1 MAAEIFTAVKQT
13 TFKDQ
18 ITGVLAKGLV
28 VGKATHA
35 TENTDASA
43 MTIDAYTVSAAQSG
57 YAHGLYVTGP
67 LASAA
72 SATTMANVI
81 TTYIAAPTKSGSASI
96 TNAYALRLAA
106 PSAADTE
113 NYSLWA
119 EGSAKIDGTSILLGT
134 KTNSVTTATVGGAYT
149 GNILKIASTAGG
161 TINLTTDVTSGT
173 VNIFDSVTGTANI
186 VKAATTI
193 NIGSITAASTM
204 NLGGGNA
211 VAATL
216 VIGGTVTSN
225 TLKLRSINSGSIN
238 LTTDATTT
246 DVNIFTA
253 ATGMFSIGSGSS
265 TINMGGAVANTFT
278 LNLGKGN
285 KPSALSFLSAGTNTV
300 TIDSGATSGIISLFT
315 SPTGSANI
323 LTASTGTIT
332 IGGSGSTTVIGGNLT
347 VNGTVTTINS
357 NTLTVDDKNIEL
369 ASVSAITSLS
379 GTVTT
384 VSGVTTITSTNTAGM
399 IPGMVVT
406 RVGGSATLSA
416 NTTIVSV
423 DSPTQITISPA
434 AQGDGSLTDYSVG
447 GATNATADGAGFTVK
462 GSSDKTLSW
471 INATGAWTSS
481 EHFNILTGK
490 TYKINGTDALS
501 ATALT
506 LFDSSGTPQKATIS
520 LPGSLT
526 ANNQTITLPNATSTV
541 ATLELTEA
549 LQNKIL
555 AGADKTKSRIQFSFD
570 QGATSTQVL
579 TLGWIGTNARS
590 IAFPDANGTLLTT
603 ETGLGLIQGTS
614 GTMGDASVMANTR
627 TTFGNYTFR
636 GSTTGAVSYVRL
648 TETGA
653 AYSSGYTV
661 EIPVKSTVNANINI
675 SAYNYSDS
683 TSASWQI
690 NATFSRGATG
700 NAILLG
706 DPLVTA
712 SSSSGMEACAVDIDP
727 ASDSIKIQVAGIANK
742 TIYWAAAVST
752 IQITYIA

>member
-1 MAAEIFTAVKQT
+1 
-13 TFKDQ
+13 
-18 ITGVLAKGLV
+18 
-28 VGKATHA
+28 
-35 TENTDASA
+35 
-43 MTIDAYTVSAAQSG
+43 
-57 YAHGLYVTGP
+57 
-67 LASAA
+67 
-72 SATTMANVI
+72 
-81 TTYIAAPTKSGSASI
+81 
-96 TNAYALRLAA
+96 
-106 PSAADTE
+106 
-113 NYSLWA
+113 
-119 EGSAKIDGTSILLGT
+119 
-134 KTNSVTTATVGGAYT
+134 
-149 GNILKIASTAGG
+149 
-161 TINLTTDVTSGT
+161 
-173 VNIFDSVTGTANI
+173 
-186 VKAATTI
+186 
-193 NIGSITAASTM
+193 
-204 NLGGGNA
+204 
-211 VAATL
+211 
-216 VIGGTVTSN
+216 
-225 TLKLRSINSGSIN
+225 
-238 LTTDATTT
+238 
-246 DVNIFTA
+246 
-253 ATGMFSIGSGSS
+253 
-265 TINMGGAVANTFT
+265 
-278 LNLGKGN
+278 
-285 KPSALSFLSAGTNTV
+285 
-300 TIDSGATSGIISLFT
+300 
-315 SPTGSANI
+315 
-323 LTASTGTIT
+323 
-332 IGGSGSTTVIGGNLT
+332 
-347 VNGTVTTINS
+347 
-357 NTLTVDDKNIEL
+357 
-369 ASVSAITSLS
+369 
-379 GTVTT
+379 
-384 VSGVTTITSTNTAGM
+384 
-399 IPGMVVT
+399 MVVT
-406 RVGGSATLSA
+406 RVGGGANLSA

-549 LQNKIL
+549 LQNKTL
-555 AGADKTKSRIQFSFD
+555 AGADKTKSRIQFNFD

-579 TLGWIGTNARS
+579 TLGWTGTNARS
-590 IAFPDANGTLLTT
+590 IAFPDASGTLLTT
-603 ETGLGLIQGTS
+603 ETGLALLQGTS

-636 GSTTGAVSYVRL
+636 GSTTGAGGASYVRL

-675 SAYNYSDS
+675 SAYNYTDN

-700 NAILLG
+700 NATLLG

-712 SSSSGMEACAVDIDP
+712 SSSVGMEACSVDIDP
-727 ASDSIKIQVAGIANK
+727 ASDSIKIQVAGILNK